1 MHLKYVYFI
10 SANCLLLGDI
20 LKEKKK
26 WIPEIFFD
34 DIVDQKILMSK
45 IKSLDYFEK
54 NSKKELG
61 IFVKNSNLSMYDG
74 SSDLAVHIT
83 EQNWTISIKSL
94 VHLSS

>member
-1 MHLKYVYFI
+1 MYFI

-74 SSDLAVHIT
+74 SGDLAVHIT